1 MVRKLPLDNIQD
13 SPTSETF
20 LHPGDSQNS
29 DAILVALDN
38 LKAYAAKVA
47 GEGGKQKAI
56 QLELVLEE
64 ADEPDLGLQGSPATT
79 PIPPISPYAPTLTE
93 QSRTKGILSSMDER
107 SRVAVLVDNAVE
119 TFGPIPR
126 DVFEAILRP
135 ADANMGL
142 MSAVQDFSVQQVMDV
157 ITKIVTN
164 SPLGLSEEI
173 HRVLLFTG
181 HPHIM
186 EYVRW
191 TLGFKSDVI
200 RGRVVP
206 QLLSNEREELVDL
219 YERYEW
225 NSMVAPLLDA
235 IIGPAISD
243 LPADCQEPIDMDRN
257 SSSEPSSSTQSSFS
271 TNSSCSMQF
280 SSSDSNISSPPSC
293 NQDREPVGCD
303 ILASYPYY
311 ITLDHP

>member
-107 SRVAVLVDNAVE
+107 SRVAVLVDNA
-119 TFGPIPR
+119 
-126 DVFEAILRP
+126 
-135 ADANMGL
+135 
-142 MSAVQDFSVQQVMDV
+142 DFSVQQVMDV